1 MNANDLLD
9 IFEEARPAYVMA
21 AQACRESRDIPK
33 GRPRSKLKVLL
44 LVALIALMLAGCA
57 VVYIL
62 RLEDMTIDMEDYTA
76 TSPTGSSQET
86 RRILSLQ
93 GVVGSSNYEANKEW
107 YAYRQSY
114 ERDYAAPQLTQEEE
128 MKYYAYG
135 PWDRIMADKIDEIC
149 EKYSLELHGQPFHF
163 DDGTRIFDL
172 LGIDSIFKV
181 QPEELDCGGYF
192 YQEGSFKLE
201 GTAKLSEEDFAWPHT
216 MLFGYRCTMK
226 NVFDEVYGV
235 LAEKDYQQW
244 TYETTSGT
252 DVLLVLTSQRAELF
266 VDRQDAFLSIF
277 VERDDPYGDPIDMT
291 PAQAEQL
298 AELFDLTLNPR
309 PLSEEDVDNA
319 REQEKIDREKWRE
332 EHPSLWSQPD
342 YPGYAQTFLL
352 NEDINKQMGNIRG
365 EPYYTLLDVNG
376 DGQEEMLIYI
386 DQWLK
391 KIVSM
396 KDGIT
401 IEFFRADFREG
412 CLCEGNFFIDRSIGI
427 DYGWEYFSVTRYDQS
442 DRPTAIRYMVKKSD
456 GIWYDCP
463 TLNPISDE
471 AYDTPMTEAEYQAV
485 LDAYTIIDP
494 DTLDLKPLRDLAALA
509 E

>member
-9 IFEEARPAYVMA
+9 IFEEARPAYIMA
-21 AQACRESRDIPK
+21 AQACRESRDVPK
-33 GRPRSKLKVLL
+33 GRPRSKLKALL

-93 GVVGSSNYEANKEW
+93 GVVGSSNYEASKEW

-128 MKYYAYG
+128 IKYYAYG

-149 EKYSLELHGQPFHF
+149 EKYSLELHGQSFLF
-163 DDGTRIFDL
+163 EDGTRIFNL

-181 QPEELDCGGYF
+181 QPEELDCAGYF

-201 GTAKLSEEDFAWPHT
+201 GTVKLSEEDFAWPHT

-235 LAEKDYQQW
+235 LAEQDYQQW

-252 DVLLVLTSQRAELF
+252 DVLLVLTSQSVELF

-309 PLSEEDVDNA
+309 PLSEEDIDNA
-319 REQEKIDREKWRE
+319 REQEKIDRKKWRE
-332 EHPSLWSQPD
+332 EHPDLWSQPD
-342 YPGYAQTFLL
+342 YPGYAQTYLL
-352 NEDINKQMGNIRG
+352 NVEMNRNMGYDWP
-365 EPYYTLLDVNG
+365 EPYYAIREISGDDQEDLLIYEEGYLHSIVTIEDGVTEEFVRSRFYHGYLCRDNYLLDGSV
-376 DGQEEMLIYI
+376 DEE
-386 DQWLK
+386 
-391 KIVSM
+391 
-396 KDGIT
+396 T
-401 IEFFRADFREG
+401 
-412 CLCEGNFFIDRSIGI
+412 
-427 DYGWEYFSVTRYDQS
+427 GWEYLSITRYEQNI
-442 DRPTAIRYMVKKSD
+442 RPTAIRYMVKKSD

-463 TLNPISDE
+463 TLNPISEE
-471 AYDTPMTEAEYQAV
+471 AYDTPLTEAEYQAV